1 MAELGTLVGT
11 GKLCQQ
17 SSVAEAHSTP
27 AVWDVGCPLRLWASP
42 PPTRI
47 LRQDSVPELLN
58 LGMPSENLQS
68 ESTVHSPGSITQ
80 PSETESDAQAQ
91 SRPYALTT

>member
-11 GKLCQQ
+11 RKLCQR

-27 AVWDVGCPLRLWASP
+27 EVWDVGCPLRLWASP

-47 LRQDSVPELLN
+47 LRQDSVSELLN
-58 LGMPSENLQS
+58 LGRISENPQS
-68 ESTVHSPGSITQ
+68 ESTVHS
-80 PSETESDAQAQ
+80 QAFYHTVI
-91 SRPYALTT
+91 RDRE